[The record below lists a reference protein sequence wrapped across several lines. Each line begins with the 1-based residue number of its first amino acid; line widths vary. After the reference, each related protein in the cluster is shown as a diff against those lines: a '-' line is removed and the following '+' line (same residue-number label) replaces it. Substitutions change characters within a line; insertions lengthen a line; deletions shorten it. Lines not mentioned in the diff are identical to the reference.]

1 MFTGIIE
8 QIGIVEATSS
18 GRLTFSAS
26 MAAELRLGESVAV
39 NGVCL
44 TAAALTP
51 TTFSCDLS
59 EETLRLTDLDGLR
72 YGDRVNLE
80 RAMRLSDRLGG
91 HLVSGHVEGIGVLR
105 ERQEGGQGTLVTV
118 ELPDA
123 LMKYCVRK
131 GSIALDGVS
140 LTINDL
146 TPTGVCVTLIPHT
159 LKMTTFGFKGV
170 GERINIECDLLA
182 KYVERLTTLRRGK
195 STSPMRSNIFVGP
208 TPSSA

>member
-8 QIGIVEATSS
+8 QLGVVEAFTPPL
-18 GRLTFSAS
+18 GRLTLTAA
-26 MAAELRLGESVAV
+26 MAAGLQLGESVAV

-51 TTFSCDLS
+51 TAFSCDLS
-59 EETLRLTDLDGLR
+59 EETLRLTDLGGLR
-72 YGDRVNLE
+72 CGDRVNLE
-80 RAMRLSDRLGG
+80 RAMQLSDRLGG
-91 HLVSGHVEGIGVLR
+91 HLVSGHVEGVGMLR
-105 ERQEGGQGTLVTV
+105 ERQEKRVSGVPTAHRDEQEVIVTV

-131 GSIALDGVS
+131 GSITLDGVS

-146 TPTGVCVTLIPHT
+146 TPTGICLTLIPHT

-170 GERINIECDLLA
+170 GDRVNVECDLLA
-182 KYVERLTTLRRGK
+182 KYVERLTTIDRGL
-195 STSPMRSNIFVGP
+195 S
-208 TPSSA
+208 